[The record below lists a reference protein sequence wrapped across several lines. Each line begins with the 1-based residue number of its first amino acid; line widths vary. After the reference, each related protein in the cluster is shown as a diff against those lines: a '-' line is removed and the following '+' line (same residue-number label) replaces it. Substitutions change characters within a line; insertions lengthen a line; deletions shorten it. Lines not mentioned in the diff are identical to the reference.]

1 MKLKQQLYY
10 MHIKNHIDLCL
21 YIMYNKNILITR
33 HYNLIVKDITE
44 NLISLSQE
52 INNLGLCTFL
62 HYNKTSQTSLFVVY
76 KMN

>member
-21 YIMYNKNILITR
+21 YIMYNKNILINK

-52 INNLGLCTFL
+52 INNLGLL
-62 HYNKTSQTSLFVVY
+62 TSTMCFSSLQ
-76 KMN
+76 